1 MSTVLPII
9 TVYRR
14 ILKAASVFPS
24 RKRANIIVEI
34 KAEFRKHRVRGRY
47 GLAELSV
54 HLVSTF
60 DLGLILP

>member
-1 MSTVLPII
+1 MSTVLPMI

-34 KAEFRKHRVRGRY
+34 KAEFRKHRVRASH

-54 HLVSTF
+54 HLVSTL
-60 DLGLILP
+60 DLGHV